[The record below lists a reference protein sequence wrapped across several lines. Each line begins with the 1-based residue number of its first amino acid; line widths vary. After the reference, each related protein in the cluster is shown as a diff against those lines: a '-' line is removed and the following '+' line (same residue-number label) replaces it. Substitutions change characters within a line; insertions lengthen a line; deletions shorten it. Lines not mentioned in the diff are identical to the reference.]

1 MENATVRSTVLDPR
15 MNRETSVRTDDDV
28 SGIWCYQCNS
38 AYHEECATIKPNDTT
53 SKYYK
58 SCHPEEKN
66 VTEMFCRKLVQ
77 KSSCLECYHC
87 SGKIAADCRDPF
99 PPESNATGLVNC
111 STLRTRGLNVLNIY
125 NSLLQ
130 NVTAFKALGPEPHVC
145 YKLYGPLEQS
155 VF

>member
-1 MENATVRSTVLDPR
+1 MEAVKVSIWFV
-15 MNRETSVRTDDDV
+15 TSII
-28 SGIWCYQCNS
+28 SLLQ
-38 AYHEECATIKPNDTT
+38 P
-53 SKYYK
+53 
-58 SCHPEEKN
+58 
-66 VTEMFCRKLVQ
+66 
-77 KSSCLECYHC
+77 SSCLECYHC

-145 YKLYGPLEQS
+145 YKLYDGETPVRGCSRRDFCQNYTSNICETCETDGCNLAQHVHNCS
-155 VF
+155 HLFLVFLITIYLLHFY

>member
-1 MENATVRSTVLDPR
+1 MFLFSLPSISYIFLGKWDELDKSQLKW
-15 MNRETSVRTDDDV
+15 T
-28 SGIWCYQCNS
+28 
-38 AYHEECATIKPNDTT
+38 KLLF
-53 SKYYK
+53 YYK
-58 SCHPEEKN
+58 TTWGYLQTISG
-66 VTEMFCRKLVQ
+66 
-77 KSSCLECYHC
+77 SCLECYHC

-145 YKLYGPLEQS
+145 YKLYGNFSLFQLRKIIKIYIDN
-155 VF
+155 

>member
-1 MENATVRSTVLDPR
+1 M
-15 MNRETSVRTDDDV
+15 MNRKLVWPVAILLICIGFFPIDV

-77 KSSCLECYHC
+77 KIHDREGLIRVVRSCGWILDPSE
-87 SGKIAADCRDPF
+87 DCHKGRSAGREEISCQCFTDGCNP
-99 PPESNATGLVNC
+99 A
-111 STLRTRGLNVLNIY
+111 STITT
-125 NSLLQ
+125 SLFTTFTTFFF
-130 NVTAFKALGPEPHVC
+130 VYIFI
-145 YKLYGPLEQS
+145 
-155 VF
+155 